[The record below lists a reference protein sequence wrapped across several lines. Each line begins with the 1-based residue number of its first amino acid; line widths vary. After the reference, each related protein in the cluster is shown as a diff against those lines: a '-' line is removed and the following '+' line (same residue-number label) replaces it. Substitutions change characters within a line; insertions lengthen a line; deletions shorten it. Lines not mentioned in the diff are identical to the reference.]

1 MPGPFDA
8 RLDDSHASELPAQ
21 LAAATGLPVLLEN
34 DATAAALGERL
45 YGAGRALRNFF
56 LVYVGVGLGGG
67 LILDGAP
74 YKGAW
79 GNAGELGH
87 VVVDPGGRPC
97 PCGNRGCLEA
107 YFSLAAARAALGTGE
122 LGASELGMADLDARL
137 SAGDAAVTRW
147 LDDAAARLA
156 VALAGVE
163 NLLDPEAILIGGD
176 ASPHFLDAVLARLGA
191 LPPTVSARRERATP
205 RILKATA
212 GEDAGALGAAALPIF
227 DMLRPSFRPI
237 LAPRSA
243 GGGAA
248 RARPATPA

>member
-1 MPGPFDA
+1 VLGIGIAMPGPFDA
-8 RLDDSHASELPAQ
+8 RLDDSHASALPAR
-21 LAAATGLPVLLEN
+21 LAVATGLPVLLEN

-45 YGAGRALRNFF
+45 YGAGRTLRNFF
-56 LVYVGVGLGGG
+56 LVYVGIGLGGG

-79 GNAGELGH
+79 GNAGEFGH

-107 YFSLAAARAALGTGE
+107 YFSIGAARAELGTGE
-122 LGASELGMADLDARL
+122 FGMGDLDARL
-137 SAGDAAVTRW
+137 EAGDAAVTRW
-147 LDDAAARLA
+147 LDDAAVRLA

-176 ASPHFLDAVLARLGA
+176 ASPRFLDAVVARLGA
-191 LPPTVSARRERATP
+191 LPPTVSARRERTSP
-205 RILKATA
+205 RVLKATA

-237 LAPRSA
+237 LAPA
-243 GGGAA
+243 GAA
-248 RARPATPA
+248 HARPATAAP